1 MTTNALAT
9 SMTPTRARSLRA
21 IEAELTALRA
31 NPHVTVIDDLSPA
44 ERHYALHI
52 AGRVFRAGLPSL
64 GVRKW
69 PF

>member
-1 MTTNALAT
+1 MATIALPSNT
-9 SMTPTRARSLRA
+9 ARRQAPSRRA
-21 IEAELTALRA
+21 IEAELAALRA
-31 NPHVTVIDDLSPA
+31 NPLVTVIDDLPPA

-52 AGRVFRAGLPSL
+52 TGRVFRAVRPGP

>member
-1 MTTNALAT
+1 MATNALPT
-9 SMTPTRARSLRA
+9 SMVPRQAPSPRA
-21 IEAELTALRA
+21 IEAGLAKLRA
-31 NPHVTVIDDLSPA
+31 DPHVTVIDDLPPA

-52 AGRVFRAGLPSL
+52 AGRVFRAVLPSL

>member
-1 MTTNALAT
+1 MATNALPASTAT
-9 SMTPTRARSLRA
+9 RQAPSPRVM
-21 IEAELTALRA
+21 EAELAALRA
-31 NPHVTVIDDLSPA
+31 NPHVTVIDDLPPA